1 MKESPYHKAYV
12 EGMSKWNKTCDYN
25 PEDMAVMELSKRAK
39 DMLDN
44 CIAADETQPFFVKKA
59 GWVKMLTLLHELALS
74 NEKKIEAVPTNEPW
88 INPNE
93 NKNLGD
99 KRPISGTESAVR
111 TKGIRDEVVE
121 AVESSSGDERRG
133 TDPGKRS

>member
-1 MKESPYHKAYV
+1 
-12 EGMSKWNKTCDYN
+12 
-25 PEDMAVMELSKRAK
+25 MELSKRAK

-44 CIAADETQPFFVKKA
+44 CIAADETQPFLVKKA

-74 NEKKIEAVPTNEPW
+74 NEKKIEVETIPPEEPW
-88 INPNE
+88 LKSWKSKPNE

-111 TKGIRDEVVE
+111 TEGIRDEAVE
-121 AVESSSGDERRG
+121 AVESSSGNERRG
-133 TDPGKRS
+133 TDSGKRS

>member
-1 MKESPYHKAYV
+1 
-12 EGMSKWNKTCDYN
+12 
-25 PEDMAVMELSKRAK
+25 MELSKRAK

-44 CIAADETQPFFVKKA
+44 CIAAPDGKPFTVSKV
-59 GWVKMLTLLHELALS
+59 GWIKMLTLIHELALS
-74 NEKKIEAVPTNEPW
+74 NEKKIEAVSANEPW
-88 INPNE
+88 VKPNE

-111 TKGIRDEVVE
+111 KEGIRDEVVK
-121 AVESSSGDERRG
+121 AVESSSSDERRS

>member
-1 MKESPYHKAYV
+1 
-12 EGMSKWNKTCDYN
+12 
-25 PEDMAVMELSKRAK
+25 MELSKRAK

-44 CIAADETQPFFVKKA
+44 CIAAGDTGKGQFPVTKA

-74 NEKKIEAVPTNEPW
+74 NEKKIEPETIPTNEPW
-88 INPNE
+88 LKGWKSKPNE

-111 TKGIRDEVVE
+111 TEGIRDEAVE
-121 AVESSSGDERRG
+121 AVESSSGNERRG

>member
-1 MKESPYHKAYV
+1 
-12 EGMSKWNKTCDYN
+12 
-25 PEDMAVMELSKRAK
+25 MELSKRAK

-44 CIAADETQPFFVKKA
+44 CIAAGDTGKGQFPVTKA

-74 NEKKIEAVPTNEPW
+74 NEKKIEPETIPTNEPW
-88 INPNE
+88 LKGWKRKPYDDIETTNE

-111 TKGIRDEVVE
+111 TEGIRDKAVE

>member
-1 MKESPYHKAYV
+1 
-12 EGMSKWNKTCDYN
+12 
-25 PEDMAVMELSKRAK
+25 MELSKRAK

-44 CIAADETQPFFVKKA
+44 CIAATETGKGQFPVTKA

-88 INPNE
+88 IKPNE

-111 TKGIRDEVVE
+111 TEGIRDEAVE